1 MRPPVLD
8 ASQRAVVEHTDGAL
22 LVLAGPGTGKTTT
35 LVEAVAARVEAGAD
49 PERLLVLT
57 FSRKAAVELR
67 DRMAAR
73 LGGRRP
79 PQATTFHS
87 YCYALVRAHQDA
99 DLFAEPLRLLS
110 GPEQDLAVRELLA
123 GQIDLAKLGLG
134 HVRWPDELRAC
145 LTTRGFA
152 DEVRAVIARSREL
165 GLGPEALGAFAR
177 RVGRPDW
184 GAAAGF
190 LAEYLDVM
198 DLQGVLDYTELVHR
212 AVLLTESA
220 PPGTLPGYDAVFV
233 DEYQDTDPAQV
244 RLLRGLTAGTAAT
257 VVAFG
262 DPDQSIYAFR
272 GADVN
277 GILDFP
283 ATFGAAVRVLDTSRR
298 SGAALLAATRL
309 LTQRMPLPRLPA
321 DRVRA
326 HRALA
331 PVRDGGRVEV
341 HTYPTPSTETD
352 NIADLLRRAHLE
364 DGVPW
369 HDMAVLTRSA
379 APLPALRRALT
390 SAGVPVETDA
400 ADTPL
405 RHEPAVAP
413 LLLALRAAATA
424 AGEGASGAA
433 PGAGEDPA
441 GPLPAAGEGPGAE
454 RAAHGGAAPAGG
466 GVHGDAGQGPGAERA
481 AHGGAAPAGGGV
493 HGDAGGPAAGEGP
506 GAERAAHGGAAPAG
520 GGVHGDAGVT
530 SPAGGG
536 AGAGHGGVFD
546 APTSQDEGPRPG
558 LSQALADAA
567 PGAGQGPEAPALGG
581 AAPAHGGVEGDV
593 GVASPAGA
601 GTVVAGDGGGEGEAG
616 VGAPADG
623 EAGLGQGLGTVPA
636 GDGRVPDASSAADAG
651 RGPGVPAGGKGVSQ
665 GLAGA
670 VPGVGQGPEASA
682 LGGAAPAG
690 GEAGAGDRP
699 GTAAPEDRG
708 GEGDADVAA
717 PADGEMRPGQRPGT
731 VPDGDGGVADAPS
744 AADAGRRPGVPAG
757 DAPQAG
763 HGPEAPAAG
772 VPGTGT
778 DPAAPGTGTDPAVP
792 AADPDPSAPRTAAD
806 STPWL
811 DTETAVALLASP
823 LGGMDPADLR
833 RLGRALRDEERAG
846 GNRVPAPSD
855 VLLARAVAEPER
867 LVAHDQTYARGAR
880 RLGELLR
887 AARNKLAAGGT
898 AEEALWLLWNGTP
911 WPGRLERASLRG
923 GPAGRNAD
931 RDLDA
936 VCALFET
943 AARAEDRV
951 GGRGALN
958 FLEELDAQD
967 IAADTLTRRH
977 TRPDAVRLMT
987 AHRSKGLEWGLVVVA
1002 GVQEGLWP
1010 DLRRRG
1016 SLLEAD
1022 RIGRDGLAEPL
1033 TPGALL
1039 AEERRLFYVAAT
1051 RARDRLVVTAV
1062 KAPAEDGDQPSRF
1075 LTELGVEP
1083 KEVTGRPRRPLAV
1096 AALVAELRAT
1106 TVDPAASPELRAAA
1120 AERLATLAALTDE
1133 DGNPL
1138 VPAAHPDRWW
1148 GLAEPTRS
1156 EVPLRDRDRPVA
1168 LSGSALDQ
1176 LAHTCALQW
1185 FLGREVK
1192 ADAPA
1197 TAAQGFGNVV
1207 HVLADEV
1214 ASGRTPA
1221 DLDVLMAR
1229 LDSVWDALAFDAPW
1243 KSAQEKQN
1251 ARIALERFLRWHVM
1265 DRGAG
1270 RTPAATEHEFDVTLG
1285 AGPYQVRIR
1294 GSMDRVEADEQG
1306 RAYVVDFK
1314 TGKSAPTR
1322 DEVAHH
1328 PQLAVYQ
1335 LAVREGAV
1343 DEVFG
1348 GRTPEPGGAE
1358 LVHLRQA
1365 APKKEGGDALPKVQA
1380 QEPPD
1385 GEWIGDLLAT
1395 AAGRVLDERFTPTAG
1410 QHCTTC
1416 SFRASCSAR
1425 PEGRQVVE

>member
-1 MRPPVLD
+1 MRAVPAPVRPPVLD
-8 ASQRAVVEHTDGAL
+8 AAQRAVVDHADGAL

-165 GLGPEALGAFAR
+165 GLGPDALDAFAR

-190 LAEYLDVM
+190 LAEYLDVL

-220 PPGTLPGYDAVFV
+220 APGALPAYDAVFV

-326 HRALA
+326 HRALT
-331 PVRDGGRVEV
+331 PVRDGGRAEV

-364 DGVPW
+364 DGTPW

-379 APLPALRRALT
+379 TPLPSLRRALT
-390 SAGVPVETDA
+390 AAGVPVETDA

-413 LLLALRAAATA
+413 LLLALRAAAGGVE
-424 AGEGASGAA
+424 AGEGEGAA
-433 PGAGEDPA
+433 DVAVS
-441 GPLPAAGEGPGAE
+441 
-454 RAAHGGAAPAGG
+454 AAPAGG
-466 GVHGDAGQGPGAERA
+466 EP
-481 AHGGAAPAGGGV
+481 P
-493 HGDAGGPAAGEGP
+493 
-506 GAERAAHGGAAPAG
+506 
-520 GGVHGDAGVT
+520 
-530 SPAGGG
+530 
-536 AGAGHGGVFD
+536 
-546 APTSQDEGPRPG
+546 
-558 LSQALADAA
+558 ADAA
-567 PGAGQGPEAPALGG
+567 PGAG
-581 AAPAHGGVEGDV
+581 
-593 GVASPAGA
+593 
-601 GTVVAGDGGGEGEAG
+601 
-616 VGAPADG
+616 
-623 EAGLGQGLGTVPA
+623 
-636 GDGRVPDASSAADAG
+636 R
-651 RGPGVPAGGKGVSQ
+651 
-665 GLAGA
+665 
-670 VPGVGQGPEASA
+670 GPEAS
-682 LGGAAPAG
+682 GVGATATVGAVFDAPAG
-690 GEAGAGDRP
+690 
-699 GTAAPEDRG
+699 
-708 GEGDADVAA
+708 
-717 PADGEMRPGQRPGT
+717 
-731 VPDGDGGVADAPS
+731 PDT
-744 AADAGRRPGVPAG
+744 GRRPGVPVGGTGGA
-757 DAPQAG
+757 Q
-763 HGPEAPAAG
+763 APADAASG
-772 VPGTGT
+772 GGHEPEVPADGTS
-778 DPAAPGTGTDPAVP
+778 PAAPA
-792 AADPDPSAPRTAAD
+792 
-806 STPWL
+806 PWL

-846 GNRVPAPSD
+846 GNKVPAPSD
-855 VLLARAVAEPER
+855 VLLARALAEPER
-867 LVAHDQTYARGAR
+867 LGAHDQTYARGAR
-880 RLGELLR
+880 RLGLLLR
-887 AARNKLAAGGT
+887 QARERLAAGGT
-898 AEEALWLLWNGTP
+898 AEEALWLLWDGTP

-1002 GVQEGLWP
+1002 GLQEGLWP

-1039 AEERRLFYVAAT
+1039 SEERRLFYVAAT

-1120 AERLATLAALTDE
+1120 AERLATLAALADE
-1133 DGNPL
+1133 DGHPL

-1176 LAHTCALQW
+1176 LANTCALQW

-1251 ARIALERFLRWHVM
+1251 ARVALERFLHWHVM

-1270 RTPAATEHEFDVTLG
+1270 RTPAATEHDFDVTLG

-1294 GSMDRVEADEQG
+1294 GSMDRVEADEHG

-1385 GEWIGDLLAT
+1385 GAWIGDLLAG

-1425 PEGRQVVE
+1425 PEGRQVVD

>member
-1 MRPPVLD
+1 MSTSSTTRRTPPHQGQPYPGSGRQRTPGAYRLVRTTPAPLDPPQLD
-8 ASQRAVVEHTDGAL
+8 ATQREVVDHAGGPL

-35 LVEAVAARVEAGAD
+35 LVEAVAARMENGAD

-87 YCYALVRAHQDA
+87 YCYALIRAHQDA
-99 DLFAEPLRLLS
+99 ELFAEPLRLLS

-123 GQIDLAKLGLG
+123 GHIDLEKAGLG
-134 HVRWPDELRAC
+134 SIRWPDELRAC

-152 DEVRAVIARSREL
+152 DEVRAVLARSREL
-165 GLGPEALGAFAR
+165 GLGPEALADFAQ

-184 GAAAGF
+184 KAAAGF
-190 LAEYLDVM
+190 LAEYLDVL

-212 AVLLTESA
+212 AVLLAEDIS
-220 PPGTLPGYDAVFV
+220 LPAYDAIYV

-244 RLLRGLTAGTAAT
+244 RLLHALAGDATGAARRASVRGGGRATGGST

-283 ATFGAAVRVLDTSRR
+283 ATFGGADVRVLRTARR
-298 SGAALLAATRL
+298 SGAELLGATRTL
-309 LTQRMPLPRLPA
+309 AQRMPMPRLPA
-321 DRVRA
+321 DKVRA
-326 HRALA
+326 HRDLA
-331 PVRDGGRVEV
+331 PVRDGGRAEAY
-341 HTYPTPSTETD
+341 TYPTASAEAE

-369 HDMAVLTRSA
+369 QDMAVLTRA
-379 APLPALRRALT
+379 AASLPSLRRALT

-413 LLLALRAAATA
+413 LLLALRAVASVVGMRSAGAEGVVTTDDGVAPDPEHVEPDATA
-424 AGEGASGAA
+424 EW
-433 PGAGEDPA
+433 
-441 GPLPAAGEGPGAE
+441 LP
-454 RAAHGGAAPAGG
+454 
-466 GVHGDAGQGPGAERA
+466 
-481 AHGGAAPAGGGV
+481 
-493 HGDAGGPAAGEGP
+493 
-506 GAERAAHGGAAPAG
+506 
-520 GGVHGDAGVT
+520 
-530 SPAGGG
+530 
-536 AGAGHGGVFD
+536 
-546 APTSQDEGPRPG
+546 
-558 LSQALADAA
+558 
-567 PGAGQGPEAPALGG
+567 
-581 AAPAHGGVEGDV
+581 
-593 GVASPAGA
+593 
-601 GTVVAGDGGGEGEAG
+601 
-616 VGAPADG
+616 
-623 EAGLGQGLGTVPA
+623 
-636 GDGRVPDASSAADAG
+636 
-651 RGPGVPAGGKGVSQ
+651 
-665 GLAGA
+665 
-670 VPGVGQGPEASA
+670 
-682 LGGAAPAG
+682 
-690 GEAGAGDRP
+690 
-699 GTAAPEDRG
+699 
-708 GEGDADVAA
+708 
-717 PADGEMRPGQRPGT
+717 
-731 VPDGDGGVADAPS
+731 
-744 AADAGRRPGVPAG
+744 
-757 DAPQAG
+757 
-763 HGPEAPAAG
+763 
-772 VPGTGT
+772 
-778 DPAAPGTGTDPAVP
+778 
-792 AADPDPSAPRTAAD
+792 
-806 STPWL
+806 
-811 DTETAVALLASP
+811 TETALELLASP
-823 LGGMDPADLR
+823 LAGVDPADLR
-833 RLGRALRDEERAG
+833 RLGRALRDEERAA
-846 GNRVPAPSD
+846 GNKVPPPSD
-855 VLLARAVAEPER
+855 VLLARALAQPER
-867 LVAHDQTYARGAR
+867 LVAHDPAYSRGAH
-880 RLGELLR
+880 RLGDLLR
-887 AARNKLAAGGT
+887 KTRVLLADGGT
-898 AEEALWLLWNGTP
+898 AEEALWVLWSGTP
-911 WPGRLERASLRG
+911 WPGRLERAALRG

-943 AARAEDRV
+943 AARAEERV
-951 GGRGALN
+951 GGRGVLN

-987 AHRSKGLEWGLVVVA
+987 AHRSKGLEWSFVVVA

-1075 LTELGVEP
+1075 LTELGAEP
-1083 KEVTGRPRRPLAV
+1083 KDVPGRPRRPLAV
-1096 AALVAELRAT
+1096 SAMVAELRAT
-1106 TVDPAASPELRAAA
+1106 TVDPDASPALRDAAA
-1120 AERLATLAALTDE
+1120 HRLAELAALTDE
-1133 DGNPL
+1133 DGQPL

-1148 GLAEPTRS
+1148 GLFEPTRGT
-1156 EVPLRDRDRPVA
+1156 EPLRERDRPVA
-1168 LSGSALDQ
+1168 LSPSSLENLVG
-1176 LAHTCALQW
+1176 TCSLQW

-1192 ADAPA
+1192 AAAPA

-1251 ARIALERFLRWHVM
+1251 ARVALERFLSWHVM
-1265 DRGAG
+1265 DRGG
-1270 RTPAATEHEFDVTLG
+1270 RTPAASEHGFDVTLEAG
-1285 AGPYQVRIR
+1285 AYEVRIR
-1294 GSMDRVEADEQG
+1294 GSMDRVETDEHG

-1314 TGKSAPTR
+1314 TGKAAPTR
-1322 DEVAHH
+1322 DEVANH

-1335 LAVREGAV
+1335 LAVREGAL
-1343 DEVFG
+1343 DEVFD
-1348 GRTPEPGGAE
+1348 GRRPEPGGAE
-1358 LVHLRQA
+1358 LVQLRQG
-1365 APKKEGGDALPKVQA
+1365 APQKEGGDALPKVQA
-1380 QEPPD
+1380 QEPLA
-1385 GEWIGDLLAT
+1385 GEWVGELLAN
-1395 AAGRVLDERFTPTAG
+1395 AAGRVLDERFTPSTG

-1416 SFRASCSAR
+1416 SFRASCSAQ
-1425 PEGRQVVE
+1425 PEGRQVVD